1 MPPAVA
7 EFFVFALLLFYYIL
21 WYTYIRKRIGK
32 GGEIMFTKELIKR
45 YFLLIVG
52 EFFIGLGIAVSKRS
66 DLGISPISS
75 VANVLSLRFD
85 FFRVGTWLMLW
96 NCLFILIQIA
106 ILRKSFKPIQLLQFP
121 VSLLL
126 GVFTDVG
133 VAMVSYISAESYSER
148 LSLVLVGMVLISL
161 GITACVISDTIM
173 NVCESF
179 VNVIAKAYNK
189 SFGGIKV
196 LFDVGC
202 VATSVILSLIFFNG
216 TVVGTREGTL
226 ITACLTGFVVKWMT
240 KKLKDPLTK
249 WLKK

>member
-1 MPPAVA
+1 MP
-7 EFFVFALLLFYYIL
+7 
-21 WYTYIRKRIGK
+21 K
-32 GGEIMFTKELIKR
+32 KELIKR
-45 YFLLIVG
+45 YFLLIIGV
-52 EFFIGLGIAVSKRS
+52 FFIGLGIAVSKRS
-66 DLGISPISS
+66 NLGISPVSS

-85 FFRVGTWLMLW
+85 FFTVGTWLMLW

-106 ILRKSFKPIQLLQFP
+106 ILRKNFKPIQLLQFP
-121 VSLLL
+121 ISLLL
-126 GVFTDVG
+126 GLFTDIG
-133 VAMVSYISAESYSER
+133 VAMVSYLSAVSYSER
-148 LSLVLVGMVLISL
+148 LSLVLVGMVILAL
-161 GITACVISDTIM
+161 GITLSVISDTVM
-173 NVCESF
+173 NVGEAF
-179 VNVIAKAYNK
+179 VDVVSRVLNK
-189 SFGGIKV
+189 SFGGVKV